1 MSKILVTG
9 ATGTIGKEVVRAL
22 RAKNL
27 TVRAGARTPEK
38 LEALKKLGAEVVALD
53 FNDPASVQSA
63 FEGVDRV
70 FLLTPFVESP
80 VELAKGAIAA
90 AKKAGVRFILRMSA
104 AGADPNAPAVLP
116 REHGIIENL
125 VKDSGIPWAVIQPS
139 FFMDNFFNYS
149 GDSIKGQSA
158 VYGASGTGKVAYVS
172 SADVGAVAAEILAN
186 PEKHASKSYLITGG
200 EAVTDEQ
207 AVRTLSEVLNREIKL
222 VNMPAKDYEAA
233 LRSAQLPNWMVE
245 NLLFLESMVKAQGWA
260 EATVTTVKD
269 VTGREPERLR
279 SFFERNKSLL
289 S

>member
-27 TVRAGARTPEK
+27 AVRAGARTPEK

-53 FNDPASVQSA
+53 FNDAASVQAA
-63 FEGVDRV
+63 FQGVDRV
-70 FLLTPFVESP
+70 FLLTPFVEDP
-80 VELAKGAIAA
+80 TPLAKDAIAA

-104 AGADPNAPAVLP
+104 AGADANAPVRLP

-139 FFMDNFFNYS
+139 FFMDNFINYS
-149 GDSIKGQSA
+149 GDSIKGQGA

-172 SADVGAVAAEILAN
+172 SADVGAVAAEILAS
-186 PEKHASKSYLITGG
+186 PEKHASKTYVITGG
-200 EAVTDEQ
+200 EAVTDEE
-207 AVRTLSEVLNREIKL
+207 AVRTISEVLNREIKF

-233 LRSAQLPNWMVE
+233 LRSFQLPGWQVDGM
-245 NLLFLESMVKAQGWA
+245 LFLESMVKAQGWA
-260 EATVTTVKD
+260 AATATTVKD
-269 VTGREPERLR
+269 ITGRDPERLR
-279 SFFERNKSLL
+279 SYFERNKSALA
-289 S
+289 